1 MRKFWY
7 LLLSIISIILFN
19 CCDMGVK
26 RFKPETYF
34 SHKVDLEMDM
44 ANAIYHGDK
53 KRVKDYINTGRVDI
67 NKPGEAGFTY
77 LLYAIFLER
86 YDIVRVLLELGADP
100 NQLSVVKH
108 PDGGI
113 EHLTPLYCICR
124 NHWYPIKYIKLLVKK
139 GANVNDD
146 SEYSPLI
153 ACIENSG
160 KDQKKVRYLI
170 EHGAKVNHEYK
181 NGWTPIQ
188 TAAIVGRLDLVD
200 MLWNE
205 YNADPL
211 YHSKNGTS
219 LAFVIQNDI
228 DNNLGTPKYIAHAR
242 DIMERLKKLGV
253 QFPVSLKPEESVE
266 EKADS
271 AITESIQ
278 PDVPSGCH
286 ENLIK
291 PTFITSTSIGVKRD
305 TL

>member
-1 MRKFWY
+1 MNKFLY
-7 LLLSIISIILFN
+7 LTLSIFLLTIFK
-19 CCDMGVK
+19 CCNMKVYK
-26 RFKPETYF
+26 FKPETYF
-34 SHKVDLEMDM
+34 CRTDYLEITM
-44 ANAIYHGDK
+44 ADAIYYENK
-53 KRVKDYINTGRVDI
+53 KKVKEYIQSGKVDI
-67 NKPGEAGFTY
+67 NKPGASGFTY
-77 LLYAIFLER
+77 LLYSIYIER
-86 YDIVRVLLELGADP
+86 YDMTKVLLELGADP

-124 NHWYPIKYIKLLVKK
+124 NHWYPIKYIKLLVEH
-139 GANVNDD
+139 GANVND
-146 SEYSPLI
+146 STYSPLI

-170 EHGAKVNHEYK
+170 EHGAKVNQEY

-211 YHSKNGTS
+211 YHSKDGTS

-228 DNNLGTPKYIAHAR
+228 DNNLGTPKYIDHAR

-253 QFPVSLKPEESVE
+253 QFPVSLKPAKNTE
-266 EKADS
+266 EKTDS
-271 AITESIQ
+271 T
-278 PDVPSGCH
+278 
-286 ENLIK
+286 
-291 PTFITSTSIGVKRD
+291 TSEPNQNKTDKKQWNWM
-305 TL
+305 